1 MLDYRLSG
9 RWRASAGRA
18 LLLGLAM
25 FGRVSLPVETADI
38 YGMGQLTSCFG
49 NFANAH
55 VVAGVMSVGEIF
67 MPLGEC
73 VGFGRPNVHA

>member
-1 MLDYRLSG
+1 MLDYRLSD

-18 LLLGLAM
+18 LSPGLAM

-38 YGMGQLTSCFG
+38 YGLGQLTSCFG
-49 NFANAH
+49 NFANTH
-55 VVAGVMSVGEIF
+55 VVAGVMSVGKIF

-73 VGFGRPNVHA
+73 VDHSRPNAHA